1 MKKIWIIP
9 ALALVILVGIGCS
22 KGVDNGSNNPA
33 EVDRESILHEA
44 KKNKLIMDD
53 SESAQMADPSVL
65 EADKQNINV
74 RNPKSFLPFSTEKGK
89 SGALADVTAG
99 KSYGLANLKTDGSV
113 FTVTAS
119 VGGLP
124 ETSGEYFY
132 EGWIVKRGSSMDVLS
147 TGKLTKSDEVNWIN
161 VYQTTKDISE
171 FDFYVVTLEPLDDD
185 PAPAEHILE
194 GILR

>member
-9 ALALVILVGIGCS
+9 ALAIIVLVGIGCS
-22 KGVDNGSNNPA
+22 KAEDKNNQTP
-33 EVDRESILHEA
+33 VIDRESILHEA

-65 EADKQNINV
+65 ESDGQTINV
-74 RNPKSFLPFSTEKGK
+74 RNPKSFLPFKTDKGI

-99 KSYGLANLKTDGSV
+99 KSYGLVNLKTDGNV
-113 FTVTAS
+113 YTLTAS
-119 VGGLP
+119 IGGLP
-124 ETSGEYFY
+124 ETSDDYFY
-132 EGWIVKRGSSMDVLS
+132 EGWIIKRGSSMEVLS
-147 TGKLTKSDEVNWIN
+147 TGKLIKSDENNFIN
-161 VYQTTKDISE
+161 VYQTTKDLSG
-171 FDFYVVTLEPLDDD
+171 FDFYVLTLEPDDGD